1 MSKATVTGQIVVSSN
16 GTTLHPILQCTTG
29 DIYQNYNG
37 DPSSSTVVVMPNFE
51 ANGAT
56 KPKLVMQAYSAEQGA
71 DNSFDLTK
79 GTPTWIVAGITLAFN
94 ASHVSTNTIGG
105 TSWHFTEGS
114 DASGN
119 PTLTVNKN
127 LININGGDSF
137 TITCIVD
144 ISMDNTNVK
153 IRAMYPVYIAEG
165 VTDSKRVNIIA
176 TSDKNLFTITEKGGT
191 CTVKAQVTDANM
203 VTSTGY
209 IFRWYLPDAN
219 NGGWVLK
226 QNSTSATFTI
236 NETDVDSSIIVKC
249 EAYKGNDFYASDT
262 QTINDVS
269 DEYIIYPNPTDGND
283 NPVAEN
289 FKVNSGGKIVY
300 KPYMR
305 KRGSTANET
314 GVTFSMSLYSNA
326 GVPINSAITK
336 SGNTFTITEAG
347 IRAYKGAVYSITGT
361 K

>member
-1 MSKATVTGQIVVSSN
+1 MSKATVTGQIVVTSD
-16 GTTLHPILQCTTG
+16 GTTLHPILQCTIG
-29 DIYQNYNG
+29 DVYQNYDG
-37 DPSSSTVVVMPNFE
+37 DPASPSNVVPNFE
-51 ANGAT
+51 ASGAT

-79 GTPTWIVAGITLAFN
+79 GTPTWIVAGVTLAFN
-94 ASHVSTNTIGG
+94 ASHVSTNAFGG
-105 TSWHFTEGS
+105 VTGHFTEGS
-114 DASGN
+114 DSSGN

-127 LININGGDSF
+127 LVNINGGDSF

-144 ISMDNTNVK
+144 ISMGNTNIK
-153 IRAMYPVYIAEG
+153 LRAMYPVYIAEG
-165 VTDSKRVNIIA
+165 VIDSKRMNIIA
-176 TSDKNLFTITEKGGT
+176 TSTKNLFTITEKGGT
-191 CTVKAQVTDANM
+191 CTVKAQVTDGNM

-209 IFRWYLPDAN
+209 TFKWYLPDAS
-219 NGGWVLK
+219 GEWVLK
-226 QNSTSATFTI
+226 QDSTSATFTI
-236 NETDVDSSIIVKC
+236 NETDVDTSIIVKC
-249 EAYKGNDFYASDT
+249 EAWKAGGFFASDT

-336 SGNTFTITEAG
+336 SGNTFTVTEAG
-347 IRAYKGAVYSITGT
+347 IREYKGAVYSITGT

>member
-1 MSKATVTGQIVVSSN
+1 MSKATVTGQIVVTSD
-16 GTTLHPILQCTTG
+16 GTTLHPILQCTIG
-29 DIYQNYNG
+29 DVYQNYDG
-37 DPSSSTVVVMPNFE
+37 DPASPSNVVPNFE
-51 ANGAT
+51 ASGTT

-79 GTPTWIVAGITLAFN
+79 GTPTWIVAGVTLAFN
-94 ASHVSTNTIGG
+94 ASHVSTNAFGG
-105 TSWHFTEGS
+105 VTGHFTAGS
-114 DASGN
+114 DSSGN

-127 LININGGDSF
+127 LVNINGGDSF
-137 TITCIVD
+137 NITCRVD
-144 ISMDNTNVK
+144 ISIGNTNMK
-153 IRAMYPVYIAEG
+153 LRAMYPVYIAEG
-165 VTDSKRVNIIA
+165 VIDSKRMNIIA
-176 TSDKNLFTITEKGGT
+176 TSTKNLFTITEKGGT
-191 CTVKAQVTDANM
+191 CTVKAQVTDGNM

-209 IFRWYLPDAN
+209 TFKWYLPDA

-226 QNSTSATFTI
+226 QDSTSATFTI

-249 EAYKGNDFYASDT
+249 EAWKAGVFFASDT

-326 GVPINSAITK
+326 GLPINSAITK
-336 SGNTFTITEAG
+336 EGNTFTITEAG
-347 IRAYKGAVYSITGT
+347 IREYKGAVYSITGT

>member
-1 MSKATVTGQIVVSSN
+1 MSKATVTGQIVVTSN
-16 GTTLHPILQCTTG
+16 GTTLHPILQCNTG
-29 DIYQNYNG
+29 DIYQNYDG
-37 DPSSSTVVVMPNFE
+37 DPASPSNVMPNFE
-51 ANGAT
+51 ASGAT

-71 DNSFDLTK
+71 GNSFDLSK
-79 GTPTWIVAGITLAFN
+79 GSPTWIVAGVTLAFN

-105 TSWHFTEGS
+105 TSGHFTAGS
-114 DASGN
+114 DSSGN

-137 TITCIVD
+137 NITCKVS
-144 ISMDNTNVK
+144 ISMSNTSVTLQ
-153 IRAMYPVYIAEG
+153 AMYPVYIAEG

-191 CTVKAQVTDANM
+191 CTVKAQVTDGNM
-203 VTSTGY
+203 ATSTGY
-209 IFRWYLPDAN
+209 TFKWYLPDAS
-219 NGGWVLK
+219 GGWVLK
-226 QNSTSATFTI
+226 QDSTSATFTI

-249 EAYKGNDFYASDT
+249 EAYKGKEFYASDT

-269 DEYIIYPNPTDGND
+269 DEYILYPNPTDGND

-289 FKVNSGGKIVY
+289 FIQNSGGKIVY

-347 IRAYKGAVYSITGT
+347 IREYKGAVYSITGT

>member
-1 MSKATVTGQIVVSSN
+1 MSKATVTGQIVVISN
-16 GTTLHPILQCTTG
+16 GTTLHPTLQCNTG
-29 DIYQNYNG
+29 DVYQNYDG
-37 DPSSSTVVVMPNFE
+37 DPASPSNVVPNFE
-51 ANGAT
+51 ASGVT

-71 DNSFDLTK
+71 NNSFDLSK
-79 GTPTWIVAGITLAFN
+79 GTPTWFVNDVTLAFN
-94 ASHVSTNTIGG
+94 ASHVSTTAFGG
-105 TSWHFTEGS
+105 VTGHFTAGS
-114 DASGN
+114 DSNGN

-127 LININGGDSF
+127 LVNVNGGDSF
-137 TITCIVD
+137 TITCVV
-144 ISMDNTNVK
+144 SGAVSNTSVSL
-153 IRAMYPVYIAEG
+153 RAMYPVYIAKG

-191 CTVKAQVTDANM
+191 CTVKAQVTDGNM

-209 IFRWYLPDAN
+209 TFKWYLPDAS
-219 NGGWVLK
+219 GGWALK

-249 EAYKGNDFYASDT
+249 EAYKGNEFYASDT

-269 DEYIIYPNPTDGND
+269 DEYIIYPNPTDGNN

-289 FKVNSGGKIVY
+289 FIRNSSGKIVY

-336 SGNTFTITEAG
+336 SDNTFTVTEAG
-347 IRAYKGAVYSITGT
+347 IRDYKGAVYSITGA

>member
-1 MSKATVTGQIVVSSN
+1 MSKATVTGQIVVTSD
-16 GTTLHPILQCTTG
+16 GTTLHPILQCTIG
-29 DIYQNYNG
+29 DVYQNYDG
-37 DPSSSTVVVMPNFE
+37 DPASPSNVVPNFE
-51 ANGAT
+51 ASGTT
-56 KPKLVMQAYSAEQGA
+56 KPKLVMQAYSAEQGD

-79 GTPTWIVAGITLAFN
+79 GTPTWIVAGVTLTFN
-94 ASHVSTNTIGG
+94 ASHVSTNAFGG
-105 TSWHFTEGS
+105 VTGHFTEGS
-114 DASGN
+114 DADGN

-127 LININGGDSF
+127 LVDINGGDSF

-144 ISMDNTNVK
+144 ISTGNTNIK
-153 IRAMYPVYIAEG
+153 LRAMYPVYIAEG

-176 TSDKNLFTITEKGGT
+176 TSEKNLFTITEKGGT
-191 CTVKAQVTDANM
+191 CTVKAQVTDGNM

-209 IFRWYLPDAN
+209 TFKWYLPNAS
-219 NGGWVLK
+219 GGWVLK

-289 FKVNSGGKIVY
+289 FKMNSGGKIVY

-347 IRAYKGAVYSITGT
+347 IREYKGAVYSITGT

>member
-1 MSKATVTGQIVVSSN
+1 MSKATVTGQIVVTSD
-16 GTTLHPILQCTTG
+16 GTTLHQILQCTIG
-29 DIYQNYNG
+29 DVYQNYDG
-37 DPSSSTVVVMPNFE
+37 DPASPSNVVPNFE
-51 ANGAT
+51 ASGAT

-79 GTPTWIVAGITLAFN
+79 GTPTWIVAGVTLAFN
-94 ASHVSTNTIGG
+94 ASHVSTNAFGG
-105 TSWHFTEGS
+105 VTGHFTEGPDS
-114 DASGN
+114 SGN

-127 LININGGDSF
+127 LVNINGGDSF

-144 ISMDNTNVK
+144 ISMGNTNIK
-153 IRAMYPVYIAEG
+153 LRAMYPVYIAEG
-165 VTDSKRVNIIA
+165 VIDSKRMNIIA
-176 TSDKNLFTITEKGGT
+176 TSTKNLFTITEKGGT
-191 CTVKAQVTDANM
+191 CTVKAQVTDGNM

-209 IFRWYLPDAN
+209 TFKWYLPDAS
-219 NGGWVLK
+219 GEWVLK
-226 QNSTSATFTI
+226 QDSTSATFTI
-236 NETDVDSSIIVKC
+236 NETDVDTSIIVKC
-249 EAYKGNDFYASDT
+249 EAWKAGGFFASDT

-347 IRAYKGAVYSITGT
+347 IREYKGAVYSITGT

>member
-1 MSKATVTGQIVVSSN
+1 MSKATVTGQIVVTSD
-16 GTTLHPILQCTTG
+16 GTTLHPILQCTIG
-29 DIYQNYNG
+29 DVYQNYDG
-37 DPSSSTVVVMPNFE
+37 DPASPSNVVPNFE
-51 ANGAT
+51 ASGAT

-79 GTPTWIVAGITLAFN
+79 GTPTWIVAGVTLAFN
-94 ASHVSTNTIGG
+94 ASHVSTNAFGG
-105 TSWHFTEGS
+105 VTGHFTEGS
-114 DASGN
+114 DSSGN

-127 LININGGDSF
+127 LVNINGGDSF

-144 ISMDNTNVK
+144 ISMGNTNIK
-153 IRAMYPVYIAEG
+153 LRAMYPVYIAEG
-165 VTDSKRVNIIA
+165 VIDSKRMNIIA
-176 TSDKNLFTITEKGGT
+176 TSTKNLFTITEKGGT
-191 CTVKAQVTDANM
+191 CTVKAQVTDGNM

-209 IFRWYLPDAN
+209 TFKWYLPDAS
-219 NGGWVLK
+219 GEWVLK
-226 QNSTSATFTI
+226 QDSTSATFTI
-236 NETDVDSSIIVKC
+236 NETDVDTSIIVKC
-249 EAYKGNDFYASDT
+249 EAWKAGGFFASDT

-347 IRAYKGAVYSITGT
+347 IREYKGAVYSITGT

>member
-16 GTTLHPILQCTTG
+16 GTTLHPILQCTIG
-29 DIYQNYNG
+29 DVYQNYDGNPAS
-37 DPSSSTVVVMPNFE
+37 PSNVVPNFE
-51 ANGAT
+51 ASGAT

-71 DNSFDLTK
+71 SNSFDLSK
-79 GTPTWIVAGITLAFN
+79 GTPTWIVSDVTLAFN
-94 ASHVSTNTIGG
+94 ASHVSTTAFGG
-105 TSWHFTEGS
+105 VTGHFTEGS
-114 DASGN
+114 DSDGN

-137 TITCIVD
+137 NIICRV
-144 ISMDNTNVK
+144 SGAMSNTSLP
-153 IRAMYPVYIAEG
+153 IQAMYPVYIAEG

-191 CTVKAQVTDANM
+191 CTVKAQVTDGNM

-209 IFRWYLPDAN
+209 TFKWYLPDTTS
-219 NGGWVLK
+219 GEWVLK
-226 QNSTSATFTI
+226 QDSTSATFTI

-249 EAYKGNDFYASDT
+249 EAYKGKEFYASDT

-289 FKVNSGGKIVY
+289 FIQNSGGKIVY

-314 GVTFSMSLYSNA
+314 GVTFSMALYSNA

-347 IRAYKGAVYSITGT
+347 IREYKGAVYSITGT

>member
-1 MSKATVTGQIVVSSN
+1 MSKATVTGQIVVTSD
-16 GTTLHPILQCTTG
+16 GTTLHPILQCTIG
-29 DIYQNYNG
+29 DVYQNYDGNPAS
-37 DPSSSTVVVMPNFE
+37 PSNVVPNFE
-51 ANGAT
+51 ASGTT
-56 KPKLVMQAYSAEQGA
+56 KPKLVMQAYSAEQGD

-79 GTPTWIVAGITLAFN
+79 GTPTWIVAGVTLTFN
-94 ASHVSTNTIGG
+94 ASHVSTNAFGG
-105 TSWHFTEGS
+105 VTGHFTEGS
-114 DASGN
+114 DADGN

-127 LININGGDSF
+127 LVDINGGDSF

-144 ISMDNTNVK
+144 ISTGNTNIK
-153 IRAMYPVYIAEG
+153 LRAMYPVYIAEG

-176 TSDKNLFTITEKGGT
+176 TSEKNLFTITEKGGT
-191 CTVKAQVTDANM
+191 CTVKAQVTDGNM

-209 IFRWYLPDAN
+209 TFKWYLPNAS
-219 NGGWVLK
+219 GGWVLK

-289 FKVNSGGKIVY
+289 FKMNSGGKIVY

-347 IRAYKGAVYSITGT
+347 IREYKGAVYSITGT

>member
-1 MSKATVTGQIVVSSN
+1 MSKATVTGQIVVTSD
-16 GTTLHPILQCTTG
+16 GTTLHPILQCTIG
-29 DIYQNYNG
+29 DVYQNYDG
-37 DPSSSTVVVMPNFE
+37 DPASPSNVVPNFE
-51 ANGAT
+51 ASGAT

-79 GTPTWIVAGITLAFN
+79 GTPTWIVAGVTLAFN
-94 ASHVSTNTIGG
+94 ASHVSTNAFGG
-105 TSWHFTEGS
+105 VTGHFTEGS
-114 DASGN
+114 DSSGN

-127 LININGGDSF
+127 LVNINGGDSF

-144 ISMDNTNVK
+144 ISMGNTNIK
-153 IRAMYPVYIAEG
+153 LRAMYPVYIAEG
-165 VTDSKRVNIIA
+165 VIDSKRMNIIA
-176 TSDKNLFTITEKGGT
+176 TSTKNLFTITEKGGT
-191 CTVKAQVTDANM
+191 CTVKAQVTDGNM

-209 IFRWYLPDAN
+209 TFKWYLPDAS
-219 NGGWVLK
+219 GEWVLK
-226 QNSTSATFTI
+226 QDSTSATFTI
-236 NETDVDSSIIVKC
+236 NETDVDTSIIVKC
-249 EAYKGNDFYASDT
+249 EAWKAGGFFASDT

-336 SGNTFTITEAG
+336 EGNTFTITEAG
-347 IRAYKGAVYSITGT
+347 IREYKGAVYSITGT

>member
-1 MSKATVTGQIVVSSN
+1 MSKATVTGQIVVTSD
-16 GTTLHPILQCTTG
+16 GTTLHPILQCTIG
-29 DIYQNYNG
+29 DVYQNYDG
-37 DPSSSTVVVMPNFE
+37 DPASPSNVVPNFE
-51 ANGAT
+51 ASGAT

-79 GTPTWIVAGITLAFN
+79 GTPTWIVAGVTLAFN
-94 ASHVSTNTIGG
+94 ASHVSTNAFGG
-105 TSWHFTEGS
+105 VTGHFTEGS
-114 DASGN
+114 DSSGN

-127 LININGGDSF
+127 LVNINGGDSF

-144 ISMDNTNVK
+144 ISMGNTNIK
-153 IRAMYPVYIAEG
+153 LRAMYPVYIAEG
-165 VTDSKRVNIIA
+165 VIDSKRMNIIA
-176 TSDKNLFTITEKGGT
+176 TSTKNLFTITEKGGT
-191 CTVKAQVTDANM
+191 CTVKAQVTDGNM

-209 IFRWYLPDAN
+209 TFKWYLPDAS
-219 NGGWVLK
+219 GEWVLK
-226 QNSTSATFTI
+226 QDSTSATFTI
-236 NETDVDSSIIVKC
+236 NETDVDTSIIVKC
-249 EAYKGNDFYASDT
+249 EAWKAGGFFASDT

-336 SGNTFTITEAG
+336 EGNTFTITEAG
-347 IRAYKGAVYSITGT
+347 IREYKGAVYSITGA

>member
-1 MSKATVTGQIVVSSN
+1 MSKATVTGQIVVISD
-16 GTTLHPILQCTTG
+16 GTTLHPILQCTIG
-29 DIYQNYNG
+29 DVYQNYDG
-37 DPSSSTVVVMPNFE
+37 DPASPSNVVPNFE
-51 ANGAT
+51 ASGTT

-79 GTPTWIVAGITLAFN
+79 GTPTWIVAGVTLAFN
-94 ASHVSTNTIGG
+94 ASHVSTNAFGG
-105 TSWHFTEGS
+105 VTGHFTEGS
-114 DASGN
+114 DSSGN

-127 LININGGDSF
+127 LVNINGGDSF

-144 ISMDNTNVK
+144 ISIGNTNMK
-153 IRAMYPVYIAEG
+153 LRAMYPVYIAEG
-165 VTDSKRVNIIA
+165 VIDSKRMNIIA
-176 TSDKNLFTITEKGGT
+176 TSTKNLFTITEKGGT
-191 CTVKAQVTDANM
+191 CTVKAQVTDGNM

-209 IFRWYLPDAN
+209 TFKWYLPDAS
-219 NGGWVLK
+219 GEWELK
-226 QNSTSATFTI
+226 QDSTSATFTI

-249 EAYKGNDFYASDT
+249 EAWKAGGFFASDT

-347 IRAYKGAVYSITGT
+347 IREYKGAVYSITGA

>member
-1 MSKATVTGQIVVSSN
+1 MSKATVTGQIVVTSD
-16 GTTLHPILQCTTG
+16 GTTLHPILQCTIG
-29 DIYQNYNG
+29 DVYQNYDGNPAS
-37 DPSSSTVVVMPNFE
+37 PSNVVPNFE
-51 ANGAT
+51 ASGTT

-79 GTPTWIVAGITLAFN
+79 GTPTWIVAGVTLTFN
-94 ASHVSTNTIGG
+94 ASHVSTNAFGG
-105 TSWHFTEGS
+105 VTGHFTEGS
-114 DASGN
+114 DADGN

-127 LININGGDSF
+127 LVNINGGDSF

-144 ISMDNTNVK
+144 ISTGNTNIK
-153 IRAMYPVYIAEG
+153 LRAMYPVYIAEG

-191 CTVKAQVTDANM
+191 CTVKAQVTDGNM

-209 IFRWYLPDAN
+209 TFKWYLPNAS
-219 NGGWVLK
+219 GGWVLK
-226 QNSTSATFTI
+226 QDSTSATFTI

-347 IRAYKGAVYSITGT
+347 IRDYKGAVYSITGT

>member
-1 MSKATVTGQIVVSSN
+1 MSKATVTGQIVVTSN
-16 GTTLHPILQCTTG
+16 GTTLHPILQCNTG
-29 DIYQNYNG
+29 DIYQNYDG
-37 DPSSSTVVVMPNFE
+37 DPASPSNVMPNFE
-51 ANGAT
+51 ASGAT

-71 DNSFDLTK
+71 GNSFDLSK
-79 GTPTWIVAGITLAFN
+79 GSPTWIVAGVTLAFN

-105 TSWHFTEGS
+105 TSGHFTAGS
-114 DASGN
+114 DSSGN

-137 TITCIVD
+137 NITCKVSV
-144 ISMDNTNVK
+144 SMSNTSVTLQ
-153 IRAMYPVYIAEG
+153 AMYPVYIAEG

-191 CTVKAQVTDANM
+191 CTVKAQVTDGNM
-203 VTSTGY
+203 VTSAGY
-209 IFRWYLPDAN
+209 TFKWYLPDAS
-219 NGGWVLK
+219 GGWVLK
-226 QNSTSATFTI
+226 QNSASATFTI

-269 DEYIIYPNPTDGND
+269 DEYILYPNPTDGND

-289 FKVNSGGKIVY
+289 FIQNSGGKIVY

-347 IRAYKGAVYSITGT
+347 IREYKGAVYSITGT

>member
-1 MSKATVTGQIVVSSN
+1 MSKATVTGQIVVTSN
-16 GTTLHPILQCTTG
+16 GTTLHPILQCTIG
-29 DIYQNYNG
+29 DVYQNYDG
-37 DPSSSTVVVMPNFE
+37 DPANPSRVVPDFG
-51 ANGAT
+51 ASGAT

-71 DNSFDLTK
+71 GNSFNLTK
-79 GTPTWIVAGITLAFN
+79 GTPTWIVAGVTLAFN
-94 ASHVSTNTIGG
+94 ASHVSTTLLGG
-105 TSWHFTEGS
+105 ATGHFTEGS
-114 DASGN
+114 DSNGN

-127 LININGGDSF
+127 LINVNDGDSF
-137 TITCIVD
+137 TIVCKVD
-144 ISMDNTNVK
+144 ISISNTNVK
-153 IRAMYPVYIAEG
+153 LQAMYPVYIAEG
-165 VTDSKRVNIIA
+165 VTDSKRMNIIA
-176 TSDKNLFTITEKGGT
+176 TSTKNLFTITEKGGI
-191 CTVKAQVTDANM
+191 CTVKAQVTDGST

-209 IFRWYLPDAN
+209 TFKWYLPDAS
-219 NGGWVLK
+219 GEWVLK
-226 QNSTSATFTI
+226 QDSTSATFTI

-249 EAYKGNDFYASDT
+249 EAYKGEDFYASDT

-269 DEYIIYPNPTDGND
+269 DEYILYPNPTDGND

-289 FKVNSGGKIVY
+289 FIQNSGGKIVY

-347 IRAYKGAVYSITGT
+347 IREYRGAVYSITGT

>member
-1 MSKATVTGQIVVSSN
+1 MSKATVTGQIVVTSN
-16 GTTLHPILQCTTG
+16 GTTLHSILQCTTG
-29 DIYQNYNG
+29 DVYQNYDGNPAS
-37 DPSSSTVVVMPNFE
+37 PSNVVPNFE
-51 ANGAT
+51 ASGAT

-79 GTPTWIVAGITLAFN
+79 GTPTWIVAGVTLTFN
-94 ASHVSTNTIGG
+94 ASHVSTNAFGG
-105 TSWHFTEGS
+105 VTGHFTEGS
-114 DASGN
+114 DSSGN

-127 LININGGDSF
+127 LVNINGGDSF
-137 TITCIVD
+137 TITCRVD

-176 TSDKNLFTITEKGGT
+176 TSDKNLFTITEKNGT
-191 CTVKAQVTDANM
+191 CTVKAQVTDGNM

-209 IFRWYLPDAN
+209 TFMWYLPDAS
-219 NGGWVLK
+219 GGWVLK
-226 QNSTSATFTI
+226 QNSTTATFTI

-249 EAYKGNDFYASDT
+249 EAYKGNEFYASDT

-347 IRAYKGAVYSITGT
+347 IRAYKGAVYSITGA

>member
-1 MSKATVTGQIVVSSN
+1 MSKATVTGQIVVTSD
-16 GTTLHPILQCTTG
+16 GTTLHPILQCTIG
-29 DIYQNYNG
+29 DVYQNYDG
-37 DPSSSTVVVMPNFE
+37 DPASPSNVVPNFE
-51 ANGAT
+51 ASGAT

-79 GTPTWIVAGITLAFN
+79 GTPTWIVAGVTLGFN
-94 ASHVSTNTIGG
+94 ASHVSTNAFGG
-105 TSWHFTEGS
+105 VTGHFTEGS
-114 DASGN
+114 DSSGN

-127 LININGGDSF
+127 LVNINGGDSF

-144 ISMDNTNVK
+144 ISMGNTNIK
-153 IRAMYPVYIAEG
+153 LRAMYPVYIAEG
-165 VTDSKRVNIIA
+165 VIDSKRMNIIA
-176 TSDKNLFTITEKGGT
+176 TSTKNLFTITEKGGT
-191 CTVKAQVTDANM
+191 CTVKAQVTDGNM

-209 IFRWYLPDAN
+209 TFKWYLPDAS
-219 NGGWVLK
+219 GEWVLK
-226 QNSTSATFTI
+226 QDSTSATFTI
-236 NETDVDSSIIVKC
+236 NETDVDTSIIVKC
-249 EAYKGNDFYASDT
+249 EAWKAGGFFASDT

-347 IRAYKGAVYSITGT
+347 IREYKGAVYSITGT

>member
-1 MSKATVTGQIVVSSN
+1 MSKATVTGQIVVTSN
-16 GTTLHPILQCTTG
+16 GTTLHPILQCTIG
-29 DIYQNYNG
+29 DVYQNYEG
-37 DPSSSTVVVMPNFE
+37 DPADPSMVVPDFG
-51 ANGAT
+51 ASGAT

-71 DNSFDLTK
+71 GNSFDLSK
-79 GTPTWIVAGITLAFN
+79 GAPTWIVAGVTLAFN
-94 ASHVSTNTIGG
+94 ASHVSTTVLGG
-105 TSWHFTEGS
+105 AAGHFTEGS
-114 DASGN
+114 DSNGN

-127 LININGGDSF
+127 LINVNDGNSF
-137 TITCIVD
+137 TIVCKVD
-144 ISMDNTNVK
+144 VSISNTNVK
-153 IRAMYPVYIAEG
+153 LQAMYPVYIAEG
-165 VTDSKRVNIIA
+165 VTDSKRMNIIA
-176 TSDKNLFTITEKGGT
+176 TSTKNLFTITEKGGT
-191 CTVKAQVTDANM
+191 CTVKAQVTDGST

-209 IFRWYLPDAN
+209 TFKWYLPDATS
-219 NGGWVLK
+219 GEWVLK
-226 QNSTSATFTI
+226 QDSTSATFTI

-249 EAYKGNDFYASDT
+249 EAWNEVGFFASDT

-289 FKVNSGGKIVY
+289 FIQNSGGKIVY

-347 IRAYKGAVYSITGT
+347 IREYKGAVYSITGT